1 MAKMNIAPQD
11 RPRVKFECL
20 RLLATL
26 QLAPVRMQLISG
38 FIDTYLR
45 LNASETEL
53 FRTEINRISPVEQEV
68 VMRIVTSWIEEGL
81 QQGRQEEAVALIMR
95 LLPRR
100 IGTVEPDLQVR
111 IRQLSL
117 IQLENLAEA
126 LLDFSQPA
134 DLVNWLDSQEVLRVE
149 ICIL

>member
-1 MAKMNIAPQD
+1 
-11 RPRVKFECL
+11 
-20 RLLATL
+20 
-26 QLAPVRMQLISG
+26 
-38 FIDTYLR
+38 
-45 LNASETEL
+45 
-53 FRTEINRISPVEQEV
+53 
-68 VMRIVTSWIEEGL
+68 
-81 QQGRQEEAVALIMR
+81 MR

-134 DLVNWLDSQEVLRVE
+134 DLVNWLDSQES
-149 ICIL
+149 